1 MKIYPS
7 CKLLVPAF
15 MLGGISI
22 IFTASAAQPFQLPP
36 LPYDYDSLEPHISSE
51 VMKFHYFW
59 HHKGYL
65 DNLNE
70 LTAGTEREEMSLEEI
85 IAESSDDPALRNLFN
100 NAAQVWNHTF
110 FWQSMH
116 PEGGG
121 PPAGIMLDKIEESF
135 GSYAKF
141 RQELTSAA
149 TGEFAS
155 GWVWLIQEDEGLK
168 IESTTDAETPIA
180 QGRHPLLT
188 LDVWEHA
195 YYLDYQ
201 NRRGDFVKVYL
212 DYLIDWKFA
221 ESRLQ

>member
-1 MKIYPS
+1 MKIHSLYKI
-7 CKLLVPAF
+7 CVGA
-15 MLGGISI
+15 I
-22 IFTASAAQPFQLPP
+22 IVYGLAIIPKATAAQPFELPS
-36 LPYDYDSLEPHISSE
+36 LPYDYDSLEPHISGR

-65 DNLNE
+65 HNLNALVAE
-70 LTAGTEREEMSLEEI
+70 TEWEGMTIKDIIVKTA
-85 IAESSDDPALRNLFN
+85 DKPDKKNLFN

-121 PPAGIMLDKIEESF
+121 APAGEMLKKIEESF
-135 GSYAKF
+135 GSYAEF
-141 RQELTSAA
+141 RQEFTAA
-149 TGEFAS
+149 AVGEFAS
-155 GWVWLIQEDEGLK
+155 GWAWLIQEGDRLV
-168 IESTTDAETPIA
+168 IESTTDAETPISE
-180 QGRHPLLT
+180 GRNPLLT

-201 NRRGDFVKVYL
+201 NRRGDFVKTFL
-212 DYLIDWKFA
+212 DYLINWEFA